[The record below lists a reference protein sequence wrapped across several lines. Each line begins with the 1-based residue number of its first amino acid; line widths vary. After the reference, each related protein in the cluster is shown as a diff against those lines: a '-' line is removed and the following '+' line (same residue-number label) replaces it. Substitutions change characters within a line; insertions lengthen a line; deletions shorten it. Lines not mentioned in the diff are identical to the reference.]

1 MKEYSFIIEGVY
13 YKRNRTFP
21 GLNDFTGAINRNRHV
36 GAKMKKKFE
45 EMACREIE
53 RQLKG
58 VRIKNDVRINYIFYE
73 ADKRRD
79 PSNIVAFAVKVIE
92 DALQDCK
99 VLKNDGWNIRGYG
112 QDFFV
117 DKKNPR
123 IEVVIREVKKDE

>member
-1 MKEYSFIIEGVY
+1 MKEYRFVIDGVH
-13 YKRNRTFP
+13 YKSKRTFP
-21 GLNDFTGAINRNRHV
+21 GLNDFTGAINRNKHV
-36 GAKMKKKFE
+36 GAKMKKKFQ
-45 EMACREIE
+45 EMACRKIE
-53 RQLKG
+53 SQLKG
-58 VRIKNDVRINYIFYE
+58 VRIKNDVRISYTFYE